1 MTRAAKCLWV
11 LLMLAASPCGA
22 ADLSA
27 QEVRAI
33 LAAATSDKPADLSGK
48 SLEYLDLSNLDFKRA
63 NLLGATLFGAKL
75 DGANLSS
82 GANFT
87 GAKNGRRHEEP
98 VDGIDA
104 NRSFGRQFVEGEF
117 F

>member
-1 MTRAAKCLWV
+1 MV
-11 LLMLAASPCGA
+11 
-22 ADLSA
+22 
-27 QEVRAI
+27 I
-33 LAAATSDKPADLSGK
+33 DKPADLSGK
-48 SLEYLDLSNLDFKRA
+48 SLENLDLSNLDFKRA

-87 GAKNGRRHEEP
+87 GAKMGADMKNQSM
-98 VDGIDA
+98 GIDA

>member
-1 MTRAAKCLWV
+1 
-11 LLMLAASPCGA
+11 
-22 ADLSA
+22 
-27 QEVRAI
+27 
-33 LAAATSDKPADLSGK
+33 
-48 SLEYLDLSNLDFKRA
+48 
-63 NLLGATLFGAKL
+63 L

-87 GAKNGRRHEEP
+87 GAKMGADMKNQSM
-98 VDGIDA
+98 GIDA